1 MTEAVRLPAVAG
13 LFYEGDARALRADV
27 ERHLELPGRARRTA
41 TEWRALVLPHA
52 GHVYSGAV
60 CGAGVGA
67 VEFPATV
74 LLLGPNHHGAG
85 AGVALSE
92 AAAWRTPLGDVP
104 LAGGLAEELRRASPL
119 IRTDESAHRR
129 EHALEVILPFLQVAR
144 PGLSVACLTLGEPEL
159 AVCLEV
165 GRAIAEAVTRI
176 EARGERVGIV
186 VSSDL
191 NHYLPRERNREKD
204 DRAIDALLLGDPSEL
219 FTRVLLR
226 ERISMCGVLPAT
238 ALLAALKDL
247 PPTRPRLVAR
257 ADSGDA
263 FGDTGRVVGYAAL
276 LWETFTGTNE
286 SERKEC

>member
-1 MTEAVRLPAVAG
+1 LTEAVRLPAVAG

-27 ERHLELPGRARRTA
+27 ERNLEAPEKPRRAVPD
-41 TEWRALVLPHA
+41 WRALLLPHA

-60 CGAGVGA
+60 CGAGIGA
-67 VEFPATV
+67 VELPATI
-74 LLLGPNHHGAG
+74 LLLGPNHHGTGAG
-85 AGVALSE
+85 AALSG
-92 AAAWRTPLGDVP
+92 AAWRTPLGDVP
-104 LAGGLAEELRRASPL
+104 LAADLAEELRRACPA
-119 IRTDESAHRR
+119 IRTDEAAHRR
-129 EHALEVILPFLQVAR
+129 EHALEVILPFLQVVR
-144 PGLSVACLTLGEPEL
+144 PSLSIACLTLGEPDL

-165 GRAIAEAVTRI
+165 GRAVAEAVTRV
-176 EARGERVGIV
+176 ETRGERVAIV

-204 DRAIDALLLGDPSEL
+204 DRAIDALLRGDPSEL
-219 FTRVLLR
+219 FERVLLR

-238 ALLAALKDL
+238 VLLAALRDL
-247 PPTRPRLVAR
+247 PPTRPRLLAQ

-276 LWETFTGTNE
+276 LWETRTEPDG

>member
-13 LFYEGDARALRADV
+13 LFYEGDARALRTDV
-27 ERHLELPGRARRTA
+27 ERHLEAPGRARRTA
-41 TEWRALVLPHA
+41 AEWRALLLPHA

-67 VEFPATV
+67 VELPATV

-85 AGVALSE
+85 AGVALSG

-104 LAGGLAEELRRASPL
+104 LAGGLAEELRKASPAIL
-119 IRTDESAHRR
+119 TDEAAHRR
-129 EHALEVILPFLQVAR
+129 EHALEVILPFLQAAR
-144 PGLSVACLTLGEPEL
+144 PGLSVACLTLGEPDL
-159 AVCLEV
+159 SVCLEV
-165 GRAIAEAVTRI
+165 GRAVAEAVTRV

-204 DRAIDALLLGDPSEL
+204 GRAIDALLLGDPAEL
-219 FTRVLLR
+219 FTRVLAR

-238 ALLAALKDL
+238 ALLAALTKL

-257 ADSGDA
+257 GDSGDA
-263 FGDTGRVVGYAAL
+263 FGDTSRVVGYAAL
-276 LWETFTGTNE
+276 LWETDTGTNG

>member
-13 LFYEGDARALRADV
+13 LFYEGGARALRTNV
-27 ERHLELPGRARRTA
+27 EQYLEAPDSPPRPAA
-41 TEWRALVLPHA
+41 AWRALLLPHA

-67 VEFPATV
+67 VELPSTV
-74 LLLGPNHHGAG
+74 LLIGPNHHGTG
-85 AGVALSE
+85 AGFAISE
-92 AAAWRTPLGDVP
+92 ASAWRTPLGDVP
-104 LAGGLAEELRRASPL
+104 LARGLAEELRAVCPAIRA
-119 IRTDESAHRR
+119 DEEAHRR

-144 PGLSVACLTLGEPEL
+144 PGLSIACLTLGEPDL
-159 AVCLEV
+159 SACLEV
-165 GRAIAEAVTRI
+165 GRAVAEAVTRV

-219 FTRVLLR
+219 FSRVLLR

-238 ALLAALKDL
+238 ALLSALRDL
-247 PPTRPRLVAR
+247 APTRPRLVAR

-263 FGDTGRVVGYAAL
+263 FGDTSRVVGYAAL
-276 LWETFTGTNE
+276 LWETRTEPNG